1 MRASIEMTAPTLHD
15 KLIISY
21 CHTDGDTVLREPPN
35 AHPVSPRD
43 TEKAHFISSVK
54 YNTSSSS
61 AGDIVREALL
71 GASADVQSVIPT
83 MENLKQLKRRQN
95 IRSQGYN
102 VPTPRSAASI
112 VIPFEYQN
120 DGHLLNPQ
128 QFLYR
133 DCYTPNGKR
142 VIAFI
147 SVACLESL
155 NNPEIYCA
163 FLDGTFKIMPKYMNQ
178 VWILRAFIGDSTIA
192 LTYAYFLLESK
203 LAESYTLAL
212 SIIKTAAPLFN
223 PPNFMVDFEA
233 TDAVLSSDF
242 CAVFGLAFVPIADIG
257 HCWTLSLL
265 KNLLTAFYPSAPTI
279 TLINYLESTWL
290 YSTQ

>member
-1 MRASIEMTAPTLHD
+1 MIIMFQFSLSADCVSRTRLTLTPSARGPSSPASPPVPAPAPPPVPAPARLQFLLLFFHSDSSRDVKEVGRLLITALFILMKEVDLMGPTTGNVRNVVNTH
-15 KLIISY
+15 LIAAADFILIVN
-21 CHTDGDTVLREPPN
+21 GDTVLRETPH
-35 AHPVSPRD
+35 AHPVSPDD

-83 MENLKQLKRRQN
+83 MENLKQLNRRQK

-120 DGHLLNPQ
+120 DGHLLNPR

-147 SVACLESL
+147 SVACLESRF
-155 NNPEIYCA
+155 YK
-163 FLDGTFKIMPKYMNQ
+163 DIMLSRR
-178 VWILRAFIGDSTIA
+178 LR
-192 LTYAYFLLESK
+192 
-203 LAESYTLAL
+203 
-212 SIIKTAAPLFN
+212 
-223 PPNFMVDFEA
+223 
-233 TDAVLSSDF
+233 
-242 CAVFGLAFVPIADIG
+242 
-257 HCWTLSLL
+257 
-265 KNLLTAFYPSAPTI
+265 
-279 TLINYLESTWL
+279 
-290 YSTQ
+290 